1 MTVRH
6 TAFALTLAAMLW
18 VARPVGVIASD
29 ELNHAK
35 ELYRTAAYDEALSF
49 LERISTTDTTD
60 AIEVYEYR
68 VFCLV
73 ALDRKDEARKAMA
86 ALVTAS
92 PSYAMSETDAAPRV
106 RTMFTEVRRSLLP
119 GVVQRAYAEAKASFD
134 RKDPKATAQFDRVLA
149 LLKDPDV
156 AGRPGLADLATVATG
171 FRDLSK
177 TLAPP
182 PAPAPATP
190 VTETAEAAR
199 PPVTTAVPV
208 LVPPI
213 VVSQPVPI
221 PQLREEREWNG
232 EIEVTI
238 NERGRVIAARMTKP
252 IHPVYD
258 QQLVRAALT
267 WTYKPGLRDGS
278 PTLFV
283 RLITINLDTRPPCS
297 ERSSDRCRPPV
308 NTR

>member
-1 MTVRH
+1 MTVPR
-6 TAFALTLAAMLW
+6 TSFALALAVMLW
-18 VARPVGVIASD
+18 AARPVGVVASD

-35 ELYRTAAYDEALSF
+35 ELYRTAAYDEALGV
-49 LERISTTDTTD
+49 LENISTTDTD

-73 ALDRKDEARKAMA
+73 ALDRKDDARKAMA
-86 ALVTAS
+86 VLVTAS
-92 PSYAMSETDAAPRV
+92 PSYTMSETDAAPRV

-119 GVVQRAYAEAKASFD
+119 GVVQRAYAEAKATFD
-134 RKDPKATAQFDRVLA
+134 RKDPKALAQFDGVLA
-149 LLKDPDV
+149 LLKDPDM
-156 AGRPGLADLATVATG
+156 AEYPGLADLATVATG

-177 TLAPP
+177 TLTPA

-190 VTETAEAAR
+190 AKETAEAA
-199 PPVTTAVPV
+199 PTPTTIAPV
-208 LVPPI
+208 LTPPA
-213 VVSQPVPI
+213 VVSQPVPV

-238 NERGRVIAARMTKP
+238 NERGRVVSARMTRP

-258 QQLVRAALT
+258 QQLIRAALT
-267 WTYKPGLRDGS
+267 WTYKPALRDGS

-283 RLITINLDTRPPCS
+283 KVITINVDTRPLCS
-297 ERSSDRCRPPV
+297 ERSSDRCRPLD
-308 NTR
+308 TR

>member
-1 MTVRH
+1 MTVTR
-6 TAFALTLAAMLW
+6 TSFALALAAMLW
-18 VARPVGVIASD
+18 VARPVGVVASD

-35 ELYRTAAYDEALSF
+35 ELYRTAAYDEALGV
-49 LERISTTDTTD
+49 LEQISTTDTTD

-73 ALDRKDEARKAMA
+73 ALDRKDDARKAMA

-92 PSYAMSETDAAPRV
+92 PSYTMSETDAAPRV

-119 GVVQRAYAEAKASFD
+119 GVVQRAYADAKASFD
-134 RKDPKATAQFDRVLA
+134 RKDPKATAQFDQVLT

-156 AGRPGLADLATVATG
+156 AGNPGLADLATVAAG

-177 TLAPP
+177 TLSAA
-182 PAPAPATP
+182 PAPAPVTP
-190 VTETAEAAR
+190 PKETADAAR
-199 PPVTTAVPV
+199 PATPTAPV
-208 LVPPI
+208 LVPPVAI
-213 VVSQPVPI
+213 SQAVPV

-238 NERGRVIAARMTKP
+238 NDHGRVIAARMTRP

-267 WTYKPGLRDGS
+267 WTYKPALRDGS

-283 RLITINLDTRPPCS
+283 KLITINLDTRPLCS
-297 ERSSDRCRPPV
+297 ARSSDRCRPPLD
-308 NTR
+308 TR